1 MSKSFETYQAL
12 LYGFNP
18 SRSSVCSLK
27 SGIFCF
33 SWTEFIQVT
42 TGKGTELFLTT
53 FCMSVPSVTGK
64 RMLIS
69 DYNCVCGHLSLQFHC
84 YPYLKAMLVNKKTH
98 YGLLLDSLFIFDLK
112 SALILIR
119 LPELHFS
126 WYDFYLSTINLLL
139 KWLTVSYLQVTFESQ
154 ILTQQ
159 TWLKVDDFQSLV
171 LPYLY
176 LMYYWYFR
184 FKPIPFLFS
193 FFHFRSLFFS
203 YFGLCF
209 YALK

>member
-1 MSKSFETYQAL
+1 MSKSFKTYQDL

-33 SWTEFIQVT
+33 SWTEFLQVT
-42 TGKGTELFLTT
+42 TGKGTELPLTT
-53 FCMSVPSVTGK
+53 FCMSVLSVTWK

-69 DYNCVCGHLSLQFHC
+69 DYNCVWPFVPTVSLLPLSQS
-84 YPYLKAMLVNKKTH
+84 YVSNIQK
-98 YGLLLDSLFIFDLK
+98 DSLWPSAGLALYFWSEICFDINKVTWASFWLV
-112 SALILIR
+112 
-119 LPELHFS
+119 FS

-159 TWLKVDDFQSLV
+159 TWLKVDDF
-171 LPYLY
+171 
-176 LMYYWYFR
+176 
-184 FKPIPFLFS
+184 
-193 FFHFRSLFFS
+193 
-203 YFGLCF
+203 
-209 YALK
+209 

>member
-1 MSKSFETYQAL
+1 MSKSLETYQDL

-33 SWTEFIQVT
+33 SWTEFLQVT
-42 TGKGTELFLTT
+42 TGKGTELSLTT
-53 FCMSVPSVTGK
+53 FSYWEENVNFWLQLCVWPFVPTVS
-64 RMLIS
+64 LLP
-69 DYNCVCGHLSLQFHC
+69 LSQS
-84 YPYLKAMLVNKKTH
+84 YVSNIQK
-98 YGLLLDSLFIFDLK
+98 DSLWPSAGLAFYFWSEICFDINKVTWASFWLV
-112 SALILIR
+112 
-119 LPELHFS
+119 FS

-139 KWLTVSYLQVTFESQ
+139 KWLTVPYLQVTFESQ

-159 TWLKVDDFQSLV
+159 TWLKVDDLQSLV

-184 FKPIPFLFS
+184 FKPNPFLFS
-193 FFHFRSLFFS
+193 FFHFLSPFFS